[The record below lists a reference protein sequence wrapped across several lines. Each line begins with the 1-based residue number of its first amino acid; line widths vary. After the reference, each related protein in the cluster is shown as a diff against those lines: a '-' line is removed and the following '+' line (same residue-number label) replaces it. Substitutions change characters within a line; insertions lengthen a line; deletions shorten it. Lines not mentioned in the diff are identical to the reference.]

1 MPRRMGPG
9 QVVADRYRLIDLLN
23 EARGAHFWLAWDNV
37 LARHVALHLINEDDA
52 RADELRAAARRSATL
67 LDPRL
72 LRVLDIGTE
81 AETCY
86 VVNEWG
92 EGVSLN
98 NMLAEGPLAPRRAAW
113 LIGEVSEMI
122 AHAHAAGVAHGR
134 LVPENVMID
143 DRGAVKVI
151 GFAVD
156 AALHGLPEGRVSTE
170 VVDLAGLL
178 YAALTGKWPGI
189 STSSVR
195 PAPQEHGR
203 ALRPRQVRAGVPRVL
218 DTLCDEVL
226 SPYAG
231 PHDHGY
237 DSAAAIAAALMDYV
251 GDPAAMA
258 EAEAAHTK
266 GNTNPRIPRIDA
278 LVLAPDPVARPET
291 PADTPADTPPD
302 TPSRAE
308 PEPEPDPEPDPE
320 PQPDPEPDPQPAPG
334 EETVAGVPV
343 FDDEITD
350 LSWLEKDPEP
360 APPPPPFEEVPERPL
375 FAPEPA
381 DGRPARQTRPG
392 ADTGTGTYWPW
403 ETGTGPVP
411 PPPDEEEDDDAVPGR
426 NWMRT
431 AWIIAAALV
440 IAVVSI
446 YAFNRGRGGDD
457 SAPGDDSGKASRS
470 DATISTLKVV
480 GVSDLD
486 PWGNPPEENPDK
498 AELAVDGD
506 PSTAWETSG
515 YLQDFGPDGLKP
527 GVGLVLDLGRNHAI
541 KDVVV
546 SVGADPTAVELY
558 VTSGTTGPTRV
569 DDLTPVAHGVSADR
583 RLRLSPEED
592 VAGRWVV
599 VWLTSVP
606 HEDRFRGRI
615 AEVQVR
621 G

>member
-1 MPRRMGPG
+1 MPTRMGPG
-9 QVVADRYRLIDLLN
+9 EVIVDRYRLIDLLN
-23 EARGAHFWLAWDNV
+23 EARGAHFWLAWDNI
-37 LARHVALHLINEDDA
+37 LARHVALHLINEDDP
-52 RADELRAAARRSATL
+52 RAEELRAAARRSATL
-67 LDPRL
+67 LDRRM
-72 LRVLDIGTE
+72 LRVLDIGTF
-81 AETCY
+81 ADTCY

-92 EGVSLN
+92 QGVSLN

-113 LIGEVSEMI
+113 VIGEVSEMI

-156 AALHGLPEGRVSTE
+156 AALHGLPEGRTTTE

-189 STSSVR
+189 STSTVK

-203 ALRPRQVRAGVPRVL
+203 ALRPRQVRAGVPRIL

-226 SPYAG
+226 SPYPG

-237 DSAAAIAAALMDYV
+237 DSAAAIAATLMEYV

-258 EAEAAHTK
+258 EAEAAHTR
-266 GNTNPRIPRIDA
+266 GNTHPRIPRIEA
-278 LVLAPDPVARPET
+278 LVLAPDPE
-291 PADTPADTPPD
+291 
-302 TPSRAE
+302 PSPRAE
-308 PEPEPDPEPDPE
+308 PEPEPTPEPTPE
-320 PQPDPEPDPQPAPG
+320 APPPTPTPA

-343 FDDEITD
+343 FDDDIED
-350 LSWLEKDPEP
+350 LAWLQKDPEP
-360 APPPPPFEEVPERPL
+360 APPPPPFEEAPERPL

-381 DGRPARQTRPG
+381 NGEAARRTRPG
-392 ADTGTGTYWPW
+392 ADAATGYWPW
-403 ETGTGPVP
+403 ETGTGSVP
-411 PPPDEEEDDDAVPGR
+411 PSFDAEEDTEDDTVPGR

-440 IAVVSI
+440 ILVVSI
-446 YAFNRGRGGDD
+446 YAFNRGRSTD
-457 SAPGDDSGKASRS
+457 SSDPADDSGTASRT
-470 DATISTLKVV
+470 DGTISTIKVA
-480 GVSDLD
+480 GARDLD
-486 PWGNPPEENPDK
+486 PWGSPAQENPEDVG
-498 AELAVDGD
+498 LAVDGD
-506 PSTAWETSG
+506 PGTSWQTSG

-527 GVGLVLDLGRNHAI
+527 GVGIVLDLGRNHLVRN
-541 KDVVV
+541 VVV
-546 SVGADPTAVELY
+546 RVGADPTAMDLY
-558 VTSGTTGPTRV
+558 VTSGTTAPTRV
-569 DDLTPVAHGVSADR
+569 DDLTPVATGVSSDR
-583 RLRLSPEED
+583 RVQLSPEED
-592 VAGRWVV
+592 VTGRYVV